1 MEIEPTLYINFSQA
15 VALHLMLMQRLGETQ
30 LAVFDRGLIDSALSR
45 PRNAAE
51 HENADLI
58 SQSAALCLG
67 VIKDRP
73 WNCGN
78 KRMATMLADRFL
90 HMNGMKVIASTTQV
104 IEMAVSIESDR
115 WSIDNIE
122 EWYREHTMSFKGR

>member
-1 MEIEPTLYINFSQA
+1 M
-15 VALHLMLMQRLGETQ
+15 MMQRLGETQ
-30 LAVFDRGLIDSALSR
+30 LVMFDRGLVDSALSR

-58 SQSAALCLG
+58 RQSAALCLG

-78 KRMATMLADRFL
+78 KRMAAILTDRFL
-90 HMNGMKVIASTTQV
+90 YMNGMKVSASTTQV
-104 IEMAVSIESDR
+104 IEMAVSIETDR

-122 EWYREHTMSFKGR
+122 EWYRQHTMPLQQR